1 MRALI
6 GVLFLACGGA
16 HGTDFNVELE
26 SLGEVPSQ
34 VARSIRKAAPE
45 SLLGYDNKPCRL
57 IGKAYDLQDSGSAA
71 DWIVTTADACSWA
84 ASAAPIWVVR
94 SAKGVYGVVLSF
106 VTYDLTIGKTGEN
119 GMRNLA
125 TARGTAARVEEQL
138 WKFDGSVYRI
148 TRNRV
153 GKPPG

>member
-6 GVLFLACGGA
+6 GALLLLCGA
-16 HGTDFNVELE
+16 AQARDFHVEDDALVP
-26 SLGEVPSQ
+26 VPSQ
-34 VARSIRKAAPE
+34 VARTIRKAAPE
-45 SLLGYDNKPCRL
+45 SVLGYDNKPCRL
-57 IGKAYDLQDSGSAA
+57 LGKAYDLQDSGSAA

-94 SAKGVYGVVLSF
+94 STKGAYSVVLSF

-125 TARGTAARVEEQL
+125 TARGTAARTEEQL

-148 TRNRV
+148 TRMRA
-153 GKPPG
+153 KPPS